1 MENSTTPQ
9 VPVATPAPAFV
20 PGAAQASGQ
29 YPVMPAFRE
38 VIGDG
43 YQAVKE
49 IKAIKPGY
57 KTTEFWLTLVFNAVT
72 VVAVIVPADSQSAK
86 IAGLLASALSL
97 FGYSA
102 SRGLAKS
109 V

>member
-9 VPVATPAPAFV
+9 VPVANPEPTIV
-20 PGAAQASGQ
+20 PGAAQAAGQ
-29 YPVMPAFRE
+29 YPVLPAFRQI
-38 VIGDG
+38 VSDG
-43 YQAVKE
+43 YQAVAE
-49 IKAIKPGY
+49 VKALKPGY
-57 KTTEFWLTLVFNAVT
+57 KTTEFWLTLAFNAIT
-72 VVAVIVPADSQSAK
+72 AGAVILPANSTSSLV
-86 IAGLLASALSL
+86 AGLLASALSL